1 MSALTCEIRT
11 WDLNIAELL
20 RLVWE
25 AELDGVLHE
34 VNTDS
39 VGMPCICRNDHT
51 RNARPLEISMLGRCE
66 FVAKKGQP
74 VELAENHV
82 DGETGEVFV
91 LEYVRKKKIGL
102 KKLKGNTFC
111 FVLFCF
117 VLFSFLFFSFYF
129 AFAICLFACFCL
141 FHCLVLLFVFFSF
154 CWFRC
159 VLLRFL
165 FYLVL
170 CFVDLAVSE
179 LVC

>member
-1 MSALTCEIRT
+1 MRT

-34 VNTDS
+34 VNADS
-39 VGMPCICRNDHT
+39 VGMPCICRNDRT
-51 RNARPLEISMLGRCE
+51 RNARPLEISMLGRIE

-117 VLFSFLFFSFYF
+117 VFFSFLFFLFCFCYLF
-129 AFAICLFACFCL
+129 VCLF
-141 FHCLVLLFVFFSF
+141 LFVSLFGSSVCFFF
-154 CWFRC
+154 
-159 VLLRFL
+159 LL
-165 FYLVL
+165 LVPL
-170 CFVDLAVSE
+170 CFA
-179 LVC
+179 